1 MLRLGPFELLR
12 PIARGGMGV
21 VWRALHR
28 RQGLTVAIKVLRPEA
43 RSRTL
48 LDGLRNEV
56 RAVAAMEHPH
66 VVWLYDQGEVPHDAA
81 AESDG
86 MLQAGTPWLAMEHC
100 TGGTLL
106 DNVPNRWADLR
117 DLLIRLLD
125 ALAHAHAR
133 GVIHRDLKPANIL
146 FGGRRPGVKITD
158 FGMAYLQERHLAG
171 RARAPF
177 GGGTA
182 AWSSPEQIE
191 RRWVD
196 QGPWTDLYS
205 LGVLTWWMA
214 TGERPFEGSPEAMAR
229 GHIEGDL
236 PTFRARFQA
245 PPELDRWLRRLL
257 EKAPERRFRFSAD
270 AARALLDLPAE
281 GGATTV
287 MVQLDENTTQTFLPL
302 LASDASQSITPVPR
316 DWRTGLV
323 PLPRPEL
330 VGAGLGLHG
339 LREAPLVAR
348 EAERGALWEALIDA
362 AVQRRPRLVLLHGPA
377 GSGKTRLAHWML
389 HRVHELGIA
398 EPMQAAH
405 VKMRDGQREGL
416 SELIGRHAH
425 CADRRRSEVLARLT
439 RVLARQGQDDLDEVL
454 ALTEL
459 VQPASAREL
468 REGALTV
475 RLDRDGRQSVA
486 RRYLERLTRARP
498 VVVVLDDAQ
507 WGLDSLLFVEDLLE
521 RRVPV
526 LFVATVQDEALPGR
540 PAEAHTLDRLRVH
553 ARVTELGL
561 APLDRGAGTELL
573 RGLGLAPDIAAG
585 LSERSG
591 GNPLFAVQLVG
602 DWVERGLL
610 TPGVEG
616 LELEPGADVELPD
629 TVRAVWS
636 TRVRHLL
643 AGHPEWRVAL
653 EVAALLGLDVGRG
666 EWALACAEAGV
677 EVPEGLWPGLATSG
691 LAWVERDRQRFG
703 HPMLREAIVADC
715 LDAGRAPELHA
726 ACARA
731 LADADQPARCG
742 RHLVRSGQPRAA
754 VPLLLEG
761 ASRRVLE
768 GRYHAADRLLDER
781 DDALAAAPDDD
792 PRRVEGWL
800 LRSRI
805 CSLRADL
812 AAMARWNQ
820 TAQAAVEPGSALH
833 VRVLLREAWR
843 YRSLG
848 QLDAGQEQVDL
859 AFDVAVQLK
868 DHALTCRCLYERGAT
883 ARRQGNLDRAA
894 ALLQQ
899 ALMDPGE
906 EDEWVARAWLNL
918 AMVAIQQRDE
928 LAARRALDQVE
939 TMAAREPFL
948 IASASLARGDLL
960 RDAGRLDGAELQYRR
975 AWTLFERIGHHSA
988 TLARLNVGLL
998 AVSRGDVDEGRI
1010 HLRGCLKDART
1021 RLPLLGAHLGLLVCS
1036 ADLNHDG
1043 PWELHAAALQ
1053 NCPLAEADFARF
1065 LELAGTRADE
1075 AGFPERAEEA
1085 WVLAADQWRRI
1096 GRLSDAGRVESLAAR
1111 VR

>member
-56 RAVAAMEHPH
+56 RAVASLEHPH
-66 VVWLYDQGEVPHDAA
+66 IVWLYDQGEVGSAAA

-86 MLQAGTPWLAMEHC
+86 MLQAGTPWLAMEYC
-100 TGGTLL
+100 AGGTLI
-106 DNVPNRWADLR
+106 DNVPNTWRGLR
-117 DLLIRLLD
+117 ELLIRLLD

-146 FGGRRPGVKITD
+146 FGGRRPGVKLTD
-158 FGMAYLQERHLAG
+158 FGMAYLQDRHLAG

-205 LGVLTWWMA
+205 LGVLAWWMA
-214 TGERPFEGSPEAMAR
+214 TGERPYEGKPELMAK
-229 GHIEGDL
+229 GHLEGDL
-236 PTFRARFQA
+236 PVFRARFRA
-245 PPELDRWLRRLL
+245 PEELETWLRRLL
-257 EKAPERRFRFSAD
+257 EKTPERRYRFAAD
-270 AARALLDLPAE
+270 AARALLELPGE

-287 MVQLDENTTQTFLPL
+287 MVELDENTTQTFLPL
-302 LASDASQSITPVPR
+302 LAGGAEQSVSPVPR
-316 DWRTGLV
+316 DWRAGTV
-323 PLPRPEL
+323 PLSRPEL

-348 EAERGALWEALIDA
+348 ETERGALWEALIDA
-362 AVQRRPRLVLLHGPA
+362 TVQRRPRVVVLRGPA
-377 GSGKTRLAHWML
+377 GSGKTRLAHWVL

-398 EPMQAAH
+398 EPLQASHAPQ
-405 VKMRDGQREGL
+405 RDGSREGL

-425 CADRRRSEVLARLT
+425 CADRRRGEVLGRLT
-439 RVLARQGQDDLDEVL
+439 RVLSRMGQDDLDEVL

-459 VQPASAREL
+459 VQPASPREL
-468 REGALTV
+468 REGALAV

-486 RRYLERLTRARP
+486 RRYLERLTRTRP

-507 WGLDSLLFVEDLLE
+507 WGLDSLLFVEDLLD

-526 LFVATVQDEALPGR
+526 LAVVTVQNEALPSR
-540 PAEAHTLDRLRVH
+540 PAEQHTLDRLLLRKEV
-553 ARVTELGL
+553 AALEL
-561 APLDRGAGTELL
+561 APLDRDAGAELL
-573 RGLGLAPDIAAG
+573 RGLGLAPDVAAG
-585 LSERSG
+585 LSDRSG

-602 DWVERGLL
+602 DWIERGLL
-610 TPGVEG
+610 QPGVEG
-616 LELEPGADVELPD
+616 LELPIGADVELPD
-629 TVRAVWS
+629 GVRAVWS
-636 TRVRHLL
+636 ARVKRLL
-643 AGHPEWRVAL
+643 GGHPEWRDAL
-653 EVAALLGLDVGRG
+653 EVASLLGIDMARDAWVRACGEASVSVPDDMWPRLAGLGLGR
-666 EWALACAEAGV
+666 
-677 EVPEGLWPGLATSG
+677 
-691 LAWVERDRQRFG
+691 VERDRRRFG
-703 HPMLREAIVADC
+703 HAMLREAIVADC
-715 LDAGRAPELHA
+715 VDAGRAQGLHA

-731 LADADQPARCG
+731 LADSDEPARLG
-742 RHLVRSGQPRAA
+742 RHLARSGVPDEAA
-754 VPLLLEG
+754 PALLEG
-761 ASRRVLE
+761 AARRVLE

-781 DDALAAAPDDD
+781 NEALLQARQDD

-800 LRSRI
+800 LRARI

-812 AAMARWNQ
+812 AAMARWNER
-820 TAQAAVEPGSALH
+820 ARAAVEQGTALH
-833 VRVLLREAWR
+833 ARVLLREAWR
-843 YRSLG
+843 FRSLG
-848 QLDAGQEQVDL
+848 QLDRGQDRVEE
-859 AFDVAVQLK
+859 AFRVAVAIG
-868 DHALTCRCLYERGAT
+868 DHPLTCRCLYERGAT
-883 ARRQGNLDRAA
+883 ARRQGDLDRAA

-918 AMVAIQQRDE
+918 GMVAIQQRDE
-928 LAARRALDQVE
+928 LAARRALDRVE
-939 TMAAREPFL
+939 SLAAREPFL
-948 IASASLARGDLL
+948 IASAALARGDLL
-960 RDAGRLDGAELQYRR
+960 RDRSKPDAAEVEYRR
-975 AWTLFERIGHHSA
+975 AWRLFERIGHHSA

-998 AVSRGDVDEGRI
+998 AVAREDIDEGRI
-1010 HLRGCLKDART
+1010 HLRACLKDART
-1021 RLPLLGAHLGLLVCS
+1021 RLPSLGAHLGLLVCS

-1043 PWELHAAALQ
+1043 PWDLHVTALQ

-1065 LELAGTRADE
+1065 LELAGTRAAD
-1075 AGFPERAEEA
+1075 AGFPGRALQA
-1085 WVLAADQWRRI
+1085 WGLAADQLTRL
-1096 GRLSDAGRVESLAAR
+1096 GRHQDAAR
-1111 VR
+1111 VTSLGVR